1 MNYGEELAY
10 WYFRLNGFFPIT
22 NFVIHKSGQIH
33 YTSDCDIIAVRPPK
47 VYEDVGG
54 QPQDWDVT
62 LTKALDFT
70 KTIGIICQVKT
81 GRYDLRD
88 IFKREYV
95 AASVARL
102 GFTSH
107 DEANRLAQELARRP
121 TIGAEDNCQFGKLLI
136 AKKEAASE
144 HFIFLSLEQQEA
156 ASEHFLFLSLEHVR
170 RFIRERI
177 QKYPKAK
184 YRDRLFFGSLLIQDM
199 IDVAALE
206 VPETSSSDE

>member
-81 GRYDLRD
+81 GRYDLKD

-95 AASVARL
+95 AACVARL

-121 TIGAEDNCQFGKLLI
+121 TIDAEDNCQFGKLLI
-136 AKKEAASE
+136 AKK
-144 HFIFLSLEQQEA
+144 EA

-184 YRDRLFFGSLLIQDM
+184 YRDRMFFGSLLIQDM

-206 VPETSSSDE
+206 VPETSNSDE

>member
-54 QPQDWDVT
+54 QPQDWDAK

-81 GRYDLRD
+81 GRYDLKD

-95 AASVARL
+95 AACVARL

-107 DEANRLAQELARRP
+107 DEASRLAQELALRP
-121 TIGAEDNCQFGKLLI
+121 TIDAEDNCQFGKLLI
-136 AKKEAASE
+136 AKKEV
-144 HFIFLSLEQQEA
+144 

-184 YRDRLFFGSLLIQDM
+184 YRDRMFFGSLLIQDM

-206 VPETSSSDE
+206 VPETSNSDE